1 MDSPRLTA
9 SEVSKLQPGRL
20 VIAVFQTDSQRYRAK
35 VEKIVTGNDGKRS
48 FKVRYI
54 DYGNSGEVEGSHL
67 FTWEPLLEAVPA
79 QAICCRL
86 KDLKVFV
93 EPILPG
99 TKIAEHFANSL
110 KHFGPLK
117 MRVNEILR
125 VRDTTFQDKRIATE
139 LVVTLSSHSSGENI
153 LKKLTVYPVLSEI
166 MNVEDI
172 STSGGPSLN
181 NLVLSKDRLDNIVE
195 GSAVP
200 SVSVPPPPEHLKHC
214 PLSCDT
220 LSEFSLPAH
229 PAVAFSVDKV
239 SKWLPCLDGDIDQT
253 SKKVDIKKLR
263 KPLHKEPEF
272 SQSAADR
279 KKLIS
284 DAKKGCGSGE
294 SESATDTSA
303 LNKKCV
309 TDSLT
314 QRQNAECLFPSQDIR
329 KFEEVVSHSVPD
341 LSKEDD
347 LVREDSEEV
356 LNGIPS
362 RQIVSTDKM
371 LDTGRTRTNDN
382 QSLPARKFQEIEV
395 NKCFSILIQSLF
407 ISVG

>member
-67 FTWEPLLEAVPA
+67 YTWEPLLEAVPA

-93 EPILPG
+93 EPIVPG
-99 TKIAEHFANSL
+99 SKIAEHFANSL

-125 VRDTTFQDKRIATE
+125 VRDTTFQEKRIDTE

-172 STSGGPSLN
+172 YTSGGQSHN

-220 LSEFSLPAH
+220 VSEFSLPAH

-253 SKKVDIKKLR
+253 RYGIQVTNQKVDIKKLR

-272 SQSAADR
+272 SRSVADR
-279 KKLIS
+279 KKMIS
-284 DAKKGCGSGE
+284 DAKKVCGSEE

-303 LNKKCV
+303 LDKKFV

-341 LSKEDD
+341 LSKDDD
-347 LVREDSEEV
+347 LDREDSEEV

-362 RQIVSTDKM
+362 RQIISTEKM
-371 LDTGRTRTNDN
+371 LDTRTNDN

-395 NKCFSILIQSLF
+395 ENVFQF
-407 ISVG
+407 

>member
-20 VIAVFQTDSQRYRAK
+20 VIAAFQTDSQRYRAK
-35 VEKIVTGNDGKRS
+35 GEEIGTGNDGNRG

-54 DYGNSGEVEGSHL
+54 DYGNSDEVEASQL
-67 FTWEPLLEAVPA
+67 YTWEPLLEAVPA

-99 TKIAEHFANSL
+99 TKIAELFANSL

-125 VRDTTFQDKRIATE
+125 VRDDTFQEKRIDTE

-172 STSGGPSLN
+172 STSGGQSLN
-181 NLVLSKDRLDNIVE
+181 NLVLSKDRLDNIV
-195 GSAVP
+195 VP

-220 LSEFSLPAH
+220 VSEFSLPAH

-253 SKKVDIKKLR
+253 RHGKQVTSKKMDIKKLR

-272 SQSAADR
+272 SRSVADR
-279 KKLIS
+279 KKMIS
-284 DAKKGCGSGE
+284 DAKKVCGSEE

-303 LNKKCV
+303 LDKKFV

-341 LSKEDD
+341 LSKDDD
-347 LVREDSEEV
+347 LVREDSEEA

-371 LDTGRTRTNDN
+371 LNTGRTRTNDN
-382 QSLPARKFQEIEV
+382 KSLPARKFQEIEV
-395 NKCFSILIQSLF
+395 ENVFQF
-407 ISVG
+407 

>member
-67 FTWEPLLEAVPA
+67 YTWEPLLEAVPA

-93 EPILPG
+93 EPIVPG
-99 TKIAEHFANSL
+99 SKIAEHFANSL

-125 VRDTTFQDKRIATE
+125 VRDDTFQEKRIDTE

-172 STSGGPSLN
+172 STSGGQSLN
-181 NLVLSKDRLDNIVE
+181 NLVLSKDRLDNIV
-195 GSAVP
+195 VP

-220 LSEFSLPAH
+220 VSEFSLPAH

-253 SKKVDIKKLR
+253 RYGIQVTNQKVDIKKLR

-272 SQSAADR
+272 SRSVADR
-279 KKLIS
+279 KKMIS
-284 DAKKGCGSGE
+284 DAKKVCGSEE

-303 LNKKCV
+303 LDKKFV

-341 LSKEDD
+341 LSKDDD
-347 LVREDSEEV
+347 LDREDSEEV

-362 RQIVSTDKM
+362 RQIISTEKM
-371 LDTGRTRTNDN
+371 LDTRTNDN

-395 NKCFSILIQSLF
+395 ENVFQF
-407 ISVG
+407 

>member
-20 VIAVFQTDSQRYRAK
+20 VIAVFLTDSQRYRAK

-48 FKVRYI
+48 FKVRFI

-67 FTWEPLLEAVPA
+67 YTWEPLLEAVPA

-93 EPILPG
+93 EPIVPG
-99 TKIAEHFANSL
+99 SKIAEHFANSL

-125 VRDTTFQDKRIATE
+125 VRDDTFQEKRIDTE

-172 STSGGPSLN
+172 STSGGTSLN
-181 NLVLSKDRLDNIVE
+181 NLVLSKDRLDNIV
-195 GSAVP
+195 VP

-220 LSEFSLPAH
+220 VSEFSLPAH

-253 SKKVDIKKLR
+253 RYGIQVTNQKVDIKKLR

-272 SQSAADR
+272 SRSVADR
-279 KKLIS
+279 KKMIS
-284 DAKKGCGSGE
+284 DAKKVCGSEE

-303 LNKKCV
+303 LDKKFV

-341 LSKEDD
+341 LSKDDD
-347 LVREDSEEV
+347 LDREDSEEV

-362 RQIVSTDKM
+362 RQIISTEKM
-371 LDTGRTRTNDN
+371 LDTRTNDN

-395 NKCFSILIQSLF
+395 ENVFQF
-407 ISVG
+407 

>member
-20 VIAVFQTDSQRYRAK
+20 VIAVFLTDSQRYRAK

-67 FTWEPLLEAVPA
+67 YTWEPLLEAVPA
-79 QAICCRL
+79 QAICCRF

-99 TKIAEHFANSL
+99 TKIAELFANSL

-172 STSGGPSLN
+172 STSGGTSLN

-195 GSAVP
+195 CSAVP

-220 LSEFSLPAH
+220 VSEFSLPAH

-253 SKKVDIKKLR
+253 SKKVDIKKLK

-284 DAKKGCGSGE
+284 DAKKVCGSGE

-303 LNKKCV
+303 LDKKFV
-309 TDSLT
+309 TDTLT

-341 LSKEDD
+341 LSKDDD
-347 LVREDSEEV
+347 LDREDSEEV

-362 RQIVSTDKM
+362 RQIISTEKM
-371 LDTGRTRTNDN
+371 LDTRTNDN

-395 NKCFSILIQSLF
+395 KKCFSILIQSLF